1 MTGENIAAGQIS
13 PEQAVISWLKS
24 PTHCANLMNSR
35 FTEMGLATAVNP
47 TSTMG
52 VYWVQLFGLP
62 L

>member
-1 MTGENIAAGQIS
+1 
-13 PEQAVISWLKS
+13 
-24 PTHCANLMNSR
+24 
-35 FTEMGLATAVNP
+35 MGLATAVNP